1 MALYK
6 NKYRVES
13 NRLKNWDYSGNGIY
27 FLTICCRNREC
38 HLGEVIDGEMV
49 INEKG
54 KIVYNEIINS
64 VKIRTK
70 WVFHN
75 WIIMPNH
82 LHLLIEIK
90 ESLPKFNFSTKRIIQ
105 NATDVEI
112 INAFLNFPE
121 SIFHQETH
129 SGASQ
134 QEVKNIN
141 EETHRSASPQG
152 NNNLYEE
159 THRSAS
165 PQRNNN
171 IYEETHRIASPQ
183 GNNNIYEEAHRSATQ
198 QGNNN
203 IYAETH
209 LSAPPQGNNN
219 INEETH
225 RSASPQEI
233 NDKMQ
238 RELMEKFKR
247 KPKSISSF
255 VAQLKSKISKQ
266 INELEN
272 TKDSIWQSN
281 YHDSIIT
288 SPEMF
293 KNVYFYILNNPKNWE
308 KDSLKQ

>member
-13 NRLKNWDYSGNGIY
+13 NRLKNWDYSGKGIY
-27 FLTICCRNREC
+27 FLTICCRNRVC
-38 HLGEVIDGEMV
+38 HLGEVVNGNMIE
-49 INEKG
+49 NEKG
-54 KIVYNEIINS
+54 RIVSNEIINS
-64 VKIRTK
+64 KKIRNN
-70 WVFHN
+70 WIFHN

-82 LHLLIEIK
+82 IHLLIEIK
-90 ESLPKFNFSTKRIIQ
+90 ESMPKFNFSTKRIIQ

-141 EETHRSASPQG
+141 EETHRSASPNG
-152 NNNLYEE
+152 FENINEH

-165 PQRNNN
+165 QQGIKN
-171 IYEETHRIASPQ
+171 INEETHSGAS
-183 GNNNIYEEAHRSATQ
+183 Q
-198 QGNNN
+198 Q
-203 IYAETH
+203 EMK
-209 LSAPPQGNNN
+209 N

-225 RSASPQEI
+225 RSASPQEMKNINEETHHSASQQEI
-233 NDKMQ
+233 NDKKQ
-238 RELMEKFKR
+238 REVMEKFKR

-293 KNVYFYILNNPKNWE
+293 KNVYFYIQNNPKNWE
-308 KDSLKQ
+308 KDSLK

>member
-13 NRLKNWDYSGNGIY
+13 NRLENWDYAGKGIY
-27 FLTICCRNREC
+27 FITICCRNREC

-90 ESLPKFNFSTKRIIQ
+90 ESMPKFNFSTKRIIQ

-141 EETHRSASPQG
+141 EETHRRASPNG
-152 NNNLYEE
+152 FENINEH

-165 PQRNNN
+165 
-171 IYEETHRIASPQ
+171 
-183 GNNNIYEEAHRSATQ
+183 Q
-198 QGNNN
+198 QG
-203 IYAETH
+203 IK
-209 LSAPPQGNNN
+209 N

-225 RSASPQEI
+225 SSASPQGVENINEETHCSASQHGFENINEHTHCSASPQEI

-238 RELMEKFKR
+238 RELMGKFKR

-308 KDSLKQ
+308 KDSLK